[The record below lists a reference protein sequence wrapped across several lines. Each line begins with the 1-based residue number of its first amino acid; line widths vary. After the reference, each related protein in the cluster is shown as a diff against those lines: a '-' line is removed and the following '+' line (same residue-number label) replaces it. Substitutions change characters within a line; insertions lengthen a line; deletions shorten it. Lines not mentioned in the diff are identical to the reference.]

1 MNKRVLQHGLI
12 ELHAEGKGE
21 CGGPV
26 GISDLQGTLGGATR
40 EENEYR
46 SLLLTPFR
54 IRNTEAVQHNH
65 DKTSVV
71 ATELRTE
78 ILFPGQAYA
87 I

>member
-40 EENEYR
+40 EAGR
-46 SLLLTPFR
+46 
-54 IRNTEAVQHNH
+54 
-65 DKTSVV
+65 KTS
-71 ATELRTE
+71 
-78 ILFPGQAYA
+78 IGLFCSPVSE
-87 I
+87 